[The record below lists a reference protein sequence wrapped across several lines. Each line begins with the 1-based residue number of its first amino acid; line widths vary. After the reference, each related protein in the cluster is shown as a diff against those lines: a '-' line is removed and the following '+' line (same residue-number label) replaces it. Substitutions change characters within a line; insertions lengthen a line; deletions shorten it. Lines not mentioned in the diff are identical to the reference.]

1 MTDLDQVIKDAD
13 SKIGKYSH
21 VNEVLRIVANDLKVS
36 SYSEITD
43 EDVIALVAIV
53 TVVIILNTIVVI
65 RLRPRK

>member
-1 MTDLDQVIKDAD
+1 MIKDAD

-21 VNEVLRIVANDLKVS
+21 VNEVLRIVANDVKVS